1 MQGFARNQIGQIACI
16 ACLSNLITFQVPQR
30 LCMAQSQA
38 TAVTQDHEVGP
49 LNSTLT
55 FRISPV
61 CFARLQAQ
69 SLVRQCGYGT
79 LARHWLIQGAKAE
92 GIDLTAVL

>member
-1 MQGFARNQIGQIACI
+1 MPNQSPPRVA
-16 ACLSNLITFQVPQR
+16 
-30 LCMAQSQA
+30 
-38 TAVTQDHEVGP
+38 QDHEVGP

-55 FRISPV
+55 FRVSPAL
-61 CFARLQAQ
+61 FTRLQAQ

-79 LARHWLIQGAKAE
+79 LARHWLIQGAAAE